1 MLKDFPRRGV
11 AREQGWGIDFTKLSV
26 SVLNWVL
33 EKLRDRNIR
42 QGEKASGEEAQRVQ
56 SLEGSGEVC
65 RAFPSSEP
73 RVMLRGAWKMVFPS
87 SRSVPC

>member
-1 MLKDFPRRGV
+1 M

-33 EKLRDRNIR
+33 EKLRDRNTQTGR
-42 QGEKASGEEAQRVQ
+42 EGFQEEAVRVQ

-65 RAFPSSEP
+65 RASPTSEP
-73 RVMLRGAWKMVFPS
+73 RVMLRGAWEIVLPS
-87 SRSVPC
+87 SRSVLC